1 MTTRALLR
9 RLSFLTVSICLFA
22 GVQAADFDE
31 QPVPVKAVPPEYPAD
46 MKRDSVSGIVML
58 KLVIDENGDVLE
70 KSVAKSTRAEF
81 EAPALAAIGKWKF
94 KPARKAGEAV
104 RATITLPIKFTVE
117 S

>member
-1 MTTRALLR
+1 MTTHSLLR
-9 RLSFLTVSICLFA
+9 RLPLLALSICLFA
-22 GVQAADFDE
+22 GARAADFDE
-31 QPVPVKAVPPEYPAD
+31 QPVPVKAVPPEYPAE
-46 MKRDSVSGIVML
+46 MRRESVSGIVML

-70 KSVAKSTRAEF
+70 KSVTKSTRAEF
-81 EAPALAAIGKWKF
+81 EGPALAAIGKWKF